1 MDRSE
6 ISAIVE
12 KAIDRFVEEQS
23 ALLDLDVTERA
34 LSHYLAIYL
43 AALVPGTYDV
53 DVEYNRHFGDPKRLW
68 LPTRKALDR
77 ELRATTVF
85 PDIIVHQRITDKNNL
100 LVLEMKKPGED
111 LAYDNLKLQAFRK
124 ELGYIHTAHV
134 ILGRGNLGQVV
145 REVKWLD
152 G

>member
-34 LSHYLAIYL
+34 LSHHLAICL

-53 DVEYNRHFGDPKRLW
+53 DVEHNRHFDDPKRVW
-68 LPTRKALDR
+68 LPPRKVLDR
-77 ELRATTVF
+77 ELRATTVS
-85 PDIIVHQRITDKNNL
+85 PDIIVHQRNTDKNNL
-100 LVLEMKKPGED
+100 LVL
-111 LAYDNLKLQAFRK
+111 
-124 ELGYIHTAHV
+124 
-134 ILGRGNLGQVV
+134 GRVV
-145 REVKWLD
+145 S
-152 G
+152 

>member
-43 AALVPGTYDV
+43 AAL
-53 DVEYNRHFGDPKRLW
+53 K
-68 LPTRKALDR
+68 
-77 ELRATTVF
+77 
-85 PDIIVHQRITDKNNL
+85 
-100 LVLEMKKPGED
+100 
-111 LAYDNLKLQAFRK
+111 
-124 ELGYIHTAHV
+124 
-134 ILGRGNLGQVV
+134 
-145 REVKWLD
+145 
-152 G
+152 

>member
-43 AALVPGTYDV
+43 AALVPGTFRRSQTPLAPHEKSV
-53 DVEYNRHFGDPKRLW
+53 GSRASSNHGLSRHYC
-68 LPTRKALDR
+68 AS
-77 ELRATTVF
+77 
-85 PDIIVHQRITDKNNL
+85 
-100 LVLEMKKPGED
+100 
-111 LAYDNLKLQAFRK
+111 
-124 ELGYIHTAHV
+124 AHH
-134 ILGRGNLGQVV
+134 G
-145 REVKWLD
+145 
-152 G
+152 